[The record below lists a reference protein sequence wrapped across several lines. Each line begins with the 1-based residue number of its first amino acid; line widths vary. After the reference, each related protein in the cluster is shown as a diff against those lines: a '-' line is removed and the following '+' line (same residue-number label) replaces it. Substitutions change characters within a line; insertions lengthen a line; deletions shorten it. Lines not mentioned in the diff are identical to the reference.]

1 MEEDT
6 MRQRITLLMGA
17 LVLGVSV
24 AAPAWAEEGKAGATA
39 SMPGQE
45 IAFSNKKGN
54 CLACHA
60 MPGTK
65 GEMAGSIAPPLI
77 AMKLRWPDRAKL
89 RAQVWDA
96 TVANPHTS
104 MPPMG
109 KHKILSEQEID
120 QVVDFIYTL

>member
-1 MEEDT
+1 
-6 MRQRITLLMGA
+6 MRQRISLLMVA
-17 LVLGVSV
+17 VVLGASV
-24 AAPAWAEEGKAGATA
+24 AAPAWAEEDDEAHGG
-39 SMPGQE
+39 MPGQAV
-45 IAFSNKKGN
+45 AFSKKLGN

-89 RAQVWDA
+89 RAQIWDA
-96 TVANPHTS
+96 TAANPKS
-104 MPPMG
+104 VMPPMG
-109 KHKILSEQEID
+109 KHKILTDQEID

>member
-1 MEEDT
+1 
-6 MRQRITLLMGA
+6 MRQRISLLMVA
-17 LVLGVSV
+17 LVLGASV
-24 AAPAWAEEGKAGATA
+24 AAPAWAEEDDAEAT
-39 SMPGQE
+39 SGMPGQAL
-45 IAFSNKKGN
+45 AFSNKKGN

-96 TVANPHTS
+96 TLANPQTS

-109 KHKILSEQEID
+109 KHKILTEHEID
-120 QVVDFIYTL
+120 QIVDFIYTL

>member
-1 MEEDT
+1 

-17 LVLGVSV
+17 LILG
-24 AAPAWAEEGKAGATA
+24 AGAA
-39 SMPGQE
+39 GPLWAADMPGQE
-45 IAFSNKKGN
+45 IAFDNRKGN

-77 AMKLRWPDRAKL
+77 AMKLRFPDRAKL

-96 TVANPHTS
+96 TVANPQTS

-109 KHKILSEQEID
+109 KHKILSEEEID

>member
-1 MEEDT
+1 ML
-6 MRQRITLLMGA
+6 QRISLL
-17 LVLGVSV
+17 V
-24 AAPAWAEEGKAGATA
+24 AALALSAAVTGPARAAEEKTEAKKE
-39 SMPGQE
+39 MPGQE

-77 AMKLRWPDRAKL
+77 AMKLRYPDRAKL

-96 TVANPHTS
+96 TAANPKTS

-109 KHKILSEQEID
+109 KHEILTEEEID

>member
-1 MEEDT
+1 
-6 MRQRITLLMGA
+6 MRQRISLLMVA
-17 LVLGVSV
+17 FVLGASV
-24 AAPAWAEEGKAGATA
+24 AAPAWAEEDEDGAT
-39 SMPGQE
+39 SGMSGQAL
-45 IAFSNKKGN
+45 AFSNKKGN

-89 RAQVWDA
+89 RAQIWDA
-96 TVANPHTS
+96 TVANPQTS

-109 KHKILSEQEID
+109 KHKILTENEID
-120 QVVDFIYTL
+120 QIVDFIYTL

>member
-1 MEEDT
+1 

-17 LVLGVSV
+17 LILGAGV
-24 AAPAWAEEGKAGATA
+24 AGPLWAAEETA
-39 SMPGQE
+39 EAKKSMPGQE
-45 IAFSNKKGN
+45 IAFDNRKGN

-77 AMKLRWPDRAKL
+77 AMKLRFPDRAKL

-96 TVANPHTS
+96 TVANPKTS

-109 KHKILSEQEID
+109 KHKILSEEEID

>member
-6 MRQRITLLMGA
+6 MRKSISLLMVA
-17 LVLGVSV
+17 LVMGAGVTGSV
-24 AAPAWAEEGKAGATA
+24 WAAEAKTEAKKE
-39 SMPGQE
+39 MPGQAL
-45 IAFSNKKGN
+45 AFSNKKGN

-65 GEMAGSIAPPLI
+65 AEMAGSIAPPLI

-96 TVANPHTS
+96 TAANPQTS

-109 KHKILSEQEID
+109 KHEILSEEEID

>member
-1 MEEDT
+1 
-6 MRQRITLLMGA
+6 MRQRTSLLMVA
-17 LVLGVSV
+17 LTLGTGLAGPTW
-24 AAPAWAEEGKAGATA
+24 AADEKAT
-39 SMPGQE
+39 MPGQE
-45 IAFSNKKGN
+45 VAFDNKKGN

-77 AMKLRWPDRAKL
+77 AMKLRFPDRAKL

-96 TVANPHTS
+96 TVANAQTS

-109 KHKILSEQEID
+109 KHKILTETEID

>member
-1 MEEDT
+1 
-6 MRQRITLLMGA
+6 MRKRVSLL
-17 LVLGVSV
+17 L
-24 AAPAWAEEGKAGATA
+24 AAPLLGACLAGPVWAAEEKKE
-39 SMPGQE
+39 MPGQA
-45 IAFSNKKGN
+45 IAFDNKKGN

-77 AMKLRWPDRAKL
+77 AMKLRYPDRAKL

-96 TVANPHTS
+96 TVANARTS
-104 MPPMG
+104 MPPVG
-109 KHKILSEQEID
+109 KHKILSEEEID